1 MATAR
6 SQPKPKAMVANPFGL
21 SIRTF
26 QFDCCYDC
34 LSFVCFSL
42 GIMINPRQRPTLLQA
57 TRAATAFTTSLAL
70 PGGYTYDII

>member
-6 SQPKPKAMVANPFGL
+6 SQPKPKSMVANPFGSLIRIFPFYCHQDYL
-21 SIRTF
+21 SIDF
-26 QFDCCYDC
+26 F
-34 LSFVCFSL
+34 L

-70 PGGYTYDII
+70 PGGYT